1 MDFLFLQSLDL
12 LDGYFEI
19 ILLPFL
25 GRWTQNLSAPG
36 AAIYPL
42 NLIPISC
49 IQNLDS
55 AIISW
60 TMLFAYWQ
68 HSNVLTYPLLFT
80 PNPLSMDRP
89 STYALPLHLFLEISW
104 WTFFSRYSQ
113 LHLRQLGISLLPFSG
128 WRSSS
133 PSEEPRYT
141 WLWKVIS
148 LQHYIPSKRV
158 EIRRVNKLVLSFSC

>member
-1 MDFLFLQSLDL
+1 MKDGLFISLNPMDHNWNLIPQIVDL

-19 ILLPFL
+19 ILLPFFL
-25 GRWTQNLSAPG
+25 DIELKIWVPRAPLSS
-36 AAIYPL
+36 L

-49 IQNLDS
+49 IKNLDS

-113 LHLRQLGISLLPFSG
+113 FHLRELGISLLHSLAGVPHHLQKES
-128 WRSSS
+128 
-133 PSEEPRYT
+133 RYKMIMDK
-141 WLWKVIS
+141 W
-148 LQHYIPSKRV
+148 
-158 EIRRVNKLVLSFSC
+158 